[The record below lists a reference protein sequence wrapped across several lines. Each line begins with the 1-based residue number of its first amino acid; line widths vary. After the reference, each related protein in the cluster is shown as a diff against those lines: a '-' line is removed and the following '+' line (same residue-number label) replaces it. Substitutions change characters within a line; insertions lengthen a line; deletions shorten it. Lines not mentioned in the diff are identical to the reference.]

1 MAMYVVK
8 LLTQNHSCQ
17 DVTDCS
23 KLLWE
28 RNLHLLQP
36 TCFALSEGTSR
47 THLPL
52 HVIPSPLYP
61 VWHPHVKDPS
71 VLVQEAFPWQGDSP
85 AHSLISAGGR
95 VQNIPHGIVTTCD
108 YSCRLDSSNQNHCW
122 PKVQIQWER
131 TIARRSVSTVSCV
144 ASTCEG
150 SKCVGTGSVSMTRS
164 ECHTF
169 INVCKRVLYDCAKRS
184 IQSIN
189 SHCVQMCIH
198 ILRVNT
204 QNQLRRL
211 YGGCLL
217 NLGAEISQGH
227 FKSQN
232 QFKFNT
238 ISRVKINL
246 NLTLFQM

>member
-1 MAMYVVK
+1 MSALPHSGSNICKNRSITILSLLWMAMYVVK
-8 LLTQNHSCQ
+8 LLTQSHSCQ

-28 RNLHLLQP
+28 LNLNLLQP
-36 TCFALSEGTSR
+36 TCVVLSECISR

-71 VLVQEAFPWQGDSP
+71 VLVQEAFPWQADSP
-85 AHSLISAGGR
+85 AHSLISA
-95 VQNIPHGIVTTCD
+95 VQNIPHGIVAMCD

-122 PKVQIQWER
+122 LKVQIQWER
-131 TIARRSVSTVSCV
+131 TNARHSVSTVSCV
-144 ASTCEG
+144 ACTCEG
-150 SKCVGTGSVSMTRS
+150 SKCVGAGSISMTRS

-184 IQSIN
+184 IQSID
-189 SHCVQMCIH
+189 SHCVQMGIH
-198 ILRVNT
+198 VNT
-204 QNQLRRL
+204 QNQ
-211 YGGCLL
+211 
-217 NLGAEISQGH
+217 
-227 FKSQN
+227 
-232 QFKFNT
+232 
-238 ISRVKINL
+238 L

>member
-23 KLLWE
+23 KLLWGL
-28 RNLHLLQP
+28 NLHLLQP
-36 TCFALSEGTSR
+36 TCVVLSECMSH

-52 HVIPSPLYP
+52 HVIPSPVYP

-71 VLVQEAFPWQGDSP
+71 VLVHKAFPWHGDSL

-95 VQNIPHGIVTTCD
+95 VQNIPHGIVATFD

-144 ASTCEG
+144 AFTCEG
-150 SKCVGTGSVSMTRS
+150 SKCVGAGSVSMTRS

-169 INVCKRVLYDCAKRS
+169 INVCKREFYDCAKRE
-184 IQSIN
+184 
-189 SHCVQMCIH
+189 V
-198 ILRVNT
+198 
-204 QNQLRRL
+204 
-211 YGGCLL
+211 Y
-217 NLGAEISQGH
+217 NLSTATVC
-227 FKSQN
+227 KCAC
-232 QFKFNT
+232 T
-238 ISRVKINL
+238 
-246 NLTLFQM
+246 